1 MMRRRLHLPGNVDD
15 LARQLEQIYQE
26 IPHETIRDIENRFL
40 EQKATEEKLVELKKM
55 FSKTLYD
62 LKTEKKQLDSRME
75 LLRGANAGCPKRE
88 LEDEL
93 KLAKSRLEEQEKRI
107 TNARMELD
115 KIAMLLSNA
124 DGLTQKLEQAIR
136 KKLPGLKRLR
146 LLFYVIV
153 LKHMNNSDTL
163 SQTQALEWHR
173 RFRKVSKTANALDV
187 HRLSALLKTLKRFL
201 WRYVRTDFKQR
212 RDQNESNQFATSFLL
227 P

>member
-1 MMRRRLHLPGNVDD
+1 MLFS
-15 LARQLEQIYQE
+15 AEFQ
-26 IPHETIRDIENRFL
+26 DIENRFL

-136 KKLPGLKRLR
+136 KKLPGLK
-146 LLFYVIV
+146 
-153 LKHMNNSDTL
+153 SDV
-163 SQTQALEWHR
+163 SHNQAVTGVSASLEEILAKLENFACHEVPET
-173 RFRKVSKTANALDV
+173 RKK
-187 HRLSALLKTLKRFL
+187 
-201 WRYVRTDFKQR
+201 
-212 RDQNESNQFATSFLL
+212 
-227 P
+227 